1 MRLERIVTHRLLGA
15 LRLVI
20 PLVVVVLIAIPA
32 WNYLSRRVRIEPPK
46 ITKDLPKGLDV
57 RTEGF
62 KHSRTEG
69 GKTLFTIRANTTLAY
84 KDNRY
89 QLEDVDVTVNGQ
101 TASESPKR
109 IRSKYCSYDEN
120 SNNINFQGNVEA

>member
-1 MRLERIVTHRLLGA
+1 MRLERIVTHRLLRA

-20 PLVVVVLIAIPA
+20 PIVVAVLVAIPA
-32 WNYLSRRVRIEPPK
+32 WNYLSRRVRVELPK
-46 ITKDLPKGLDV
+46 LAKDLPKNLDV

-62 KHSRTEG
+62 TYSRTEG
-69 GKTLFTIRANTTLAY
+69 GKTLFTIRANTTLGY

-101 TASESPKR
+101 TESDPPKR
-109 IRSKYCSYDEN
+109 IRSKYCTYDQG
-120 SNNINFQGNVEA
+120 SNDFKFQGNV